1 MNVDILWANFLTQ
14 IKDELSSLSYDT
26 WFKDTKLLSLQ
37 NGKAIVVV
45 PMPIHK
51 KHLADNYSKII
62 IEKLNNITGTNFELE
77 LILNDEIEKYTTNKK
92 EEKQKENR
100 ESGVPPNAFQSNLKS
115 KYTFENFIVG
125 NSNKFAQAAAL
136 SVAENPG
143 NMYNPLFIYGNSGLG
158 KTHLMHAIGNY
169 ITGNS
174 NRKVLYV
181 TSDQFIQDFIDMN
194 KRDEKGTNFNYV
206 EFFKNKYRNV
216 DVLIIDDIQFLG
228 GATQTQ
234 QEFFHTFNTLYND
247 SKQIIISSDRS
258 PDDLKL
264 LEDRLRTRFCWGL
277 TVNIFPPDFSLRTQI
292 IRKKI
297 SSGNF
302 EKEIPNDVVEYIAS
316 NIGTDVRQLE
326 GSITRLIAYSAI
338 MGGVEITLDLAIE
351 SLKDFISK
359 GISEKNDIH
368 RIQKIVSE
376 YFQITVE
383 DIRSKKR
390 SSNISFPRQIAMYL
404 CRKMTSESFPK
415 IGTEFGGKDH
425 STVMHSVDKIEEEI
439 KVNPDLAKII
449 EKLKED
455 IGEGVEK
462 KKIKRKKFI
471 HMKS

>member
-1 MNVDILWANFLTQ
+1 MNVDVLWTNFLTQ
-14 IKDELSSLSYDT
+14 VKDELSSLAYDT
-26 WFKDTKLLSLQ
+26 WFKDTSLYKLD
-37 NGKAIVVV
+37 NGKAIIIV
-45 PMPIHK
+45 PMQIHK
-51 KHLADNYSKII
+51 KHLADKYSTLIVD
-62 IEKLNNITGTNFELE
+62 KLNNITGTNFELDF
-77 LILNDEIEKYTTNKK
+77 ILNDEIKELE
-92 EEKQKENR
+92 EEKIKQNTINESENR
-100 ESGVPPNAFQSNLKS
+100 GVPPNSFQSNLKS
-115 KYTFENFIVG
+115 KYTFDNFIVG
-125 NSNKFAQAAAL
+125 NSNKFAHAAAL

-169 ITGNS
+169 ITMNS

-181 TSDQFIQDFIDMN
+181 TSDQFIQDFIGIN
-194 KRDEKGTNFNYV
+194 KRDEKGQNFNYV
-206 EFFKNKYRNV
+206 DFFKNKYRNV

-277 TVNIFPPDFSLRTQI
+277 TVNIFPPDFTLRTEI

-297 SSGNF
+297 SAGNF
-302 EKEIPNDVVEYIAS
+302 EKEIPNDVIEYIAS

-326 GSITRLIAYSAI
+326 GSITRLIAYSTI

-351 SLKDFISK
+351 ALKDFINK

-404 CRKMTSESFPK
+404 CRNMTSESFPK

-425 STVMHSVDKIEEEI
+425 STVMHSVEKIENEI
-439 KVNPDLAKII
+439 KVNPDLANII
-449 EKLKED
+449 EKIKED
-455 IGEGVEK
+455 IQ
-462 KKIKRKKFI
+462 
-471 HMKS
+471 